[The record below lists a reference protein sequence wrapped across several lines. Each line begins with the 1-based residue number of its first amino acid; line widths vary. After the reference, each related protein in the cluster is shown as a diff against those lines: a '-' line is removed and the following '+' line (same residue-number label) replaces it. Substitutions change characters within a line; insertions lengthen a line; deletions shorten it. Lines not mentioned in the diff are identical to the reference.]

1 MNRREGIGKR
11 QTRMICTDFETRE
24 DGGNPEISGYFAVF
38 NSNYDIGWGMSES
51 IAPGAF
57 TEALGGDVRALVN
70 HDTTLV
76 LGRNKAGTLE
86 LREDSHGLWG
96 RVSINPNDTDSMNL
110 YERVKRGDVD
120 GCSIGFD
127 IAEEETEFFENGD
140 VHFTIKKV
148 MPLYEVSACTFP
160 AYEETNVSA
169 RAAQVEEIRKREVQ
183 AWRTKMKAR
192 LSDGTESTYEAEGT
206 E

>member
-1 MNRREGIGKR
+1 MKKDGIGNR
-11 QTRMICTDFETRE
+11 QTRMICTDFKTRE
-24 DGGNPEISGYFAVF
+24 DGEGNPTIEGYFAVF
-38 NSNYDIGWGMSES
+38 NSNYDMGYGMSES

-76 LGRNKAGTLE
+76 LGRNKAGTLD

-96 RVSINPNDTDSMNL
+96 QVKINPNDSSAMDL

-127 IAEEETEFFENGD
+127 IAEEETEFLENGD

-148 MPLYEVSACTFP
+148 MPLYEISACTYP
-160 AYEETNVSA
+160 AYMETNVSA
-169 RAAQVEEIRKREVQ
+169 RSAQVEELRKRERD
-183 AWRTKMKAR
+183 AWGAKMKER
-192 LSDGTESTYEAEGT
+192 LKHGTQSTDA
-206 E
+206 